1 MKQDAKQDAVDA
13 IAGLFALAVANRKP
27 NISVDMPSIDDLG
40 RELRGIYPSE
50 PVEES
55 PAVSELPGKLPESSE
70 KAQAIATG
78 CVPCSIGHVS
88 TCSGLLN
95 EAMRFAHSDG
105 IESEE
110 VISRCNMCFDE
121 LNALERV
128 DLRPEVIDGL
138 PDWEHALALE
148 ALTLSRTL
156 RHELEGLSSV
166 DALERIAARTQ
177 ATRQKIGISWMKQR
191 LSRMSPEHRKIVED
205 RLEQKI
211 AEAAEENG

>member
-1 MKQDAKQDAVDA
+1 
-13 IAGLFALAVANRKP
+13 
-27 NISVDMPSIDDLG
+27 
-40 RELRGIYPSE
+40 
-50 PVEES
+50 
-55 PAVSELPGKLPESSE
+55 
-70 KAQAIATG
+70 
-78 CVPCSIGHVS
+78 
-88 TCSGLLN
+88 
-95 EAMRFAHSDG
+95 MRFAHSDG

-128 DLRPEVIDGL
+128 DLRPELINGL

-211 AEAAEENG
+211 AEALFAAMPPDRITPNKT